1 MRQVQLH
8 GLLLQDHVTADAGQ
22 VAPSLGCTSLHIAI
36 QTTLMF
42 DNMIAQV
49 AAEQYSGHSRHKID
63 TFAACR
69 MYDVL
74 LFPMT
79 SDVYNK
85 TVPLTVVKSQEIWKH
100 LPPSLICDANTPCQL
115 SAGVVSVMNPR

>member
-79 SDVYNK
+79 SDVYQQNS
-85 TVPLTVVKSQEIWKH
+85 TFDSGQVPGDMEALAPFFDLCMQTRLVSCLQG
-100 LPPSLICDANTPCQL
+100 S
-115 SAGVVSVMNPR
+115 SAL